1 MPYCWNGC
9 SITEMRGD
17 LQHWAEKGVLVAYI
31 SEKGRCICTGRF
43 AMVSPDFFQRFT
55 LSLTLRKKKKRRTT
69 DMRKVTLTLTSD
81 LKTQPLKI
89 NTSSLPEK
97 KIFEFEMPPPPRK
110 FNVMAYLRW
119 FEMANNYLSFPMWT
133 WTMSENTLI
142 KLDAPENHGKGNHW
156 QKTPL
161 PSLIVVNAGERAVPR
176 RIAVDYCSQLVP
188 SL

>member
-43 AMVSPDFFQRFT
+43 AMVSPVFFFQRFAR
-55 LSLTLRKKKKRRTT
+55 LLNLRKKKTPYDRYL
-69 DMRKVTLTLTSD
+69 RKVTLTLTSD
-81 LKTQPLKI
+81 LETRPLKLI
-89 NTSSLPEK
+89 PAACQRKRSLSLKYPS
-97 KIFEFEMPPPPRK
+97 RK